1 MRHYLCALSLSLM
14 LAAPAAAQDTPAANS
29 SDIIVTGVRLEEM
42 AQQFVGEISSVPA
55 SEDQFARWSDR
66 ICPGAAG
73 LSPADAQRVVDRIAM
88 RARAV
93 GLRPGAPGCRA
104 NVMVIFAPDSD
115 AIAREI
121 VDRRRD
127 LLGYYGADGVVTSGR
142 DALEAFAS
150 TPRAVR
156 WWHVARTTS
165 ADGGALSEDATRTGR
180 SQREAA
186 TAVRTQEGGMD
197 GSGDGVDASMGAG
210 VGSLEGMDAVRSS
223 GSRTRRNTRQ
233 DLSYVLIVVDAR
245 RVAGV
250 GVDAWMDYVAMV
262 ALAQVNPDARAAAFP
277 TILNLFSAPQSAPA
291 AMTDWDVAYLQGLY
305 AATREASGS
314 SRQRREI
321 AARIAE
327 SVAPPE
333 QR

>member
-1 MRHYLCALSLSLM
+1 M
-14 LAAPAAAQDTPAANS
+14 
-29 SDIIVTGVRLEEM
+29 
-42 AQQFVGEISSVPA
+42 
-55 SEDQFARWSDR
+55 
-66 ICPGAAG
+66 
-73 LSPADAQRVVDRIAM
+73 
-88 RARAV
+88 
-93 GLRPGAPGCRA
+93 
-104 NVMVIFAPDSD
+104 
-115 AIAREI
+115 
-121 VDRRRD
+121 
-127 LLGYYGADGVVTSGR
+127 
-142 DALEAFAS
+142 
-150 TPRAVR
+150 
-156 WWHVARTTS
+156 
-165 ADGGALSEDATRTGR
+165 
-180 SQREAA
+180 
-186 TAVRTQEGGMD
+186 
-197 GSGDGVDASMGAG
+197 
-210 VGSLEGMDAVRSS
+210 
-223 GSRTRRNTRQ
+223 RRNTRQ